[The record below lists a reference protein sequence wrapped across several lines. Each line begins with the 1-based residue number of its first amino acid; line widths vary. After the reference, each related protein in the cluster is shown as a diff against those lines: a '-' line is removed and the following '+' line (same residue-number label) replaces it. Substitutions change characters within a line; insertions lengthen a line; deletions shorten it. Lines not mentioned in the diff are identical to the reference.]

1 MPSTFRDVDPRTL
14 HVSSSRPAG
23 ADPFKLQCQI
33 AQFGAS
39 SAGMPPPWVYEGTD
53 GELVIFNGIP
63 RATRIAKLVPG
74 TLIRVEIIG
83 KLRAAFGSLPT
94 IGDLLP

>member
-14 HVSSSRPAG
+14 HVPSARPAG
-23 ADPFKLQCQI
+23 ADPVKLVRQL

-53 GELVIFNGIP
+53 GELVIFNGVT
-63 RATRIAKLVPG
+63 RATRIAKRAPG
-74 TLIRVEIIG
+74 TLLRVEVIG

>member
-14 HVSSSRPAG
+14 RVPSSRPTG
-23 ADPFKLQCQI
+23 ADPVKLQRQI
-33 AQFGAS
+33 ARYEAS

-53 GELVIFNGIP
+53 GQLVIFNGIT
-63 RATRIAKLVPG
+63 RATRIAKLAPG
-74 TLIRVEIIG
+74 TLLRVEVIG